1 MPRLV
6 RNTTPDGSCKYGLVR
21 MDKIRTMEKAQQEAV
36 LSMLS
41 RLESVGVFE
50 LGKKGDP
57 EEFFAIKLKDIHA
70 APALLA
76 YAKSV
81 MDYDGELFRDVS
93 DLALQARQRKDS
105 RHPTV

>member
-1 MPRLV
+1 MPRLT

-21 MDKIRTMEKAQQEAV
+21 MDKIRQMDEGQRVSV
-36 LSMLS
+36 L
-41 RLESVGVFE
+41 RVLENLKGLGVYE
-50 LGKKGDP
+50 EGKKGST

-70 APALLA
+70 APAFLA

-93 DLALQARQRKDS
+93 DLALQAKQRKDS